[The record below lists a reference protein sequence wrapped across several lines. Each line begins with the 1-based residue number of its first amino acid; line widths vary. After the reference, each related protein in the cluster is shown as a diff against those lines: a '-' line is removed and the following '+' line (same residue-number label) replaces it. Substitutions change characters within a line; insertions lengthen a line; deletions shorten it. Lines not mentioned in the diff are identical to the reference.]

1 VTQITGA
8 MATRKYEASGV
19 QAEFEPGSRNRVL
32 RNLLGIV
39 RARDMED
46 AESEQLERIQ
56 REAVGRYE
64 RTHRFLTSDI
74 CELHRLWLRPIYSW
88 AGEYRTV
95 DLGKGGFV
103 FAHAARIPTL
113 MTEFE
118 SGTLYRRTPCTARDP
133 AEVAAA
139 LAEVHAELILIHP
152 FRDGNGR
159 LARMVA
165 ALMALQSGLPELD
178 FRPLVERGKRKY
190 VAAIHAAMGRDY
202 EPLAGLFR
210 RAIDRTVASNRR

>member
-1 VTQITGA
+1 MT
-8 MATRKYEASGV
+8 TRKYEASGV

-56 REAVGRYE
+56 REAAGRYD
-64 RTHRFLTSDI
+64 RTHRFRASDI

-103 FAHAARIPTL
+103 FAHAARIPSL

-118 SGTLYRRTPCTARDP
+118 SDTLYRRTPCNPSDP
-133 AEVAAA
+133 AEIAAA
-139 LAEVHAELILIHP
+139 FAEVHAELILIHP

-159 LARMVA
+159 LARMLAV
-165 ALMALQSGLPELD
+165 LMALQAGLPELD
-178 FRPLVERGKRKY
+178 FGPLVRQGKRRY

-202 EPLAGLFR
+202 EPLAVLFR
-210 RAIDRTVASNRR
+210 RVIDRTVASNRR